1 MLFTVMVQWE
11 KVSVSRPQWQKWI
24 LLILCLLFL
33 LLFIIFAL
41 VQIFPSG
48 CSLRF
53 AVNYMCCLVP
63 SHMVYF
69 TLLCIGEFRYKTSQS
84 SLQSSGHNGILNWNL
99 EVKPF
104 SLPIIDFPCVGAII
118 SVPSPTETTSV
129 NLPCW

>member
-1 MLFTVMVQWE
+1 MLFTVMVQWGKSFSE
-11 KVSVSRPQWQKWI
+11 QTTVTKMNFINLMSFF
-24 LLILCLLFL
+24 LFL
-33 LLFIIFAL
+33 FFAL

-84 SLQSSGHNGILNWNL
+84 SLQSSGHHGILN
-99 EVKPF
+99 
-104 SLPIIDFPCVGAII
+104 
-118 SVPSPTETTSV
+118 
-129 NLPCW
+129 